1 MRAVDL
7 AKGGAGSESRDP
19 LQWILEGAVEVT
31 YFEEAWAGG
40 GMVTRLLQ
48 SLQLGQV
55 KPEIPNCVG
64 RPQDFKSLRRLHN
77 RGRRRLSLAI
87 VETKETH
94 RGFLLF
100 ILMTGAPLVG
110 TK

>member
-19 LQWILEGAVEVT
+19 LQWILEGALEVAD
-31 YFEEAWAGG
+31 FEKAWAGG
-40 GMVTRLLQ
+40 GMESCCLQ
-48 SLQLGQV
+48 SLQLSQME
-55 KPEIPNCVG
+55 PEVPNCVG
-64 RPQDFKSLRRLHN
+64 RPQDFKSLRCLHN

-87 VETKETH
+87 GETKEIH
-94 RGFLLF
+94 RRVL
-100 ILMTGAPLVG
+100 LMTGLLLAG